1 MSGAREHT
9 PKRPTGPQSASHR
22 PTIRDVAAHAG
33 VSKSLVS
40 RVLHDSPLVS
50 EPRRAAVLRSI
61 EELGYRPNA
70 AARTL
75 VRRRSGAIAVL
86 VSDLHNLFLPEVIAG
101 LDPELARRGY
111 TTVIVTGRHSEQA
124 ELEGLHR
131 VLELRVDGIVCA
143 MPGLGRDALL
153 DAARSTALVTLTRTP
168 ELPRVDSIVNDD
180 YAGATIAVE
189 HLAGLGHR
197 RIAMI
202 GDTEERAGADRIRGY
217 QRAMTTLGLAD
228 EIVIL
233 PGGFTEAGGYR
244 AATQLLSRRP
254 PAITAMFVASDL
266 AALGVLDAAVDAGT
280 DVPGQLSVVG
290 YDNTPLAALRQ
301 IALSTI
307 DQTASEIGAL
317 AADVLLTRIEQPNR
331 RARRIVIPPTL
342 VPRRTSGPPP
352 A

>member
-1 MSGAREHT
+1 M
-9 PKRPTGPQSASHR
+9 
-22 PTIRDVAAHAG
+22 
-33 VSKSLVS
+33 
-40 RVLHDSPLVS
+40 LHDSPLVS
-50 EPRRAAVLRSI
+50 EQRRAAVLRAI

-86 VSDLHNLFLPEVIAG
+86 VSDLHNLFVPEVFAG
-101 LDPELARRGY
+101 LDPVLSHHGY
-111 TTVIVTGRHSEQA
+111 TTVIVTGKHSEPT

-153 DAARSTALVTLTRTP
+153 DAARSTALVILTRTP
-168 ELPRVDSIVNDD
+168 ELPRVDSVVNDD

-189 HLAGLGHR
+189 HLAELGHR

-202 GDTEERAGADRIRGY
+202 GDREERAGLDRIRGY
-217 QRAMTTLGLAD
+217 QDAMTRLGLAR
-228 EIVIL
+228 ESVIV

-244 AATQLLSRRP
+244 AATELLTRRP
-254 PAITAMFVASDL
+254 DAITAVFVASDL
-266 AALGVLDAAVDAGT
+266 AALGVLDAAVDAGA

-290 YDNTPLAALRQ
+290 YDNTPFAALRH

-307 DQTASEIGAL
+307 DQTAAKIGAL
-317 AADVLLTRIEQPNR
+317 AADALLTRIEQPNR
-331 RARRIVIPPTL
+331 RARRIVIAPTL
-342 VPRRTSGPPP
+342 VPRRTSGPPR